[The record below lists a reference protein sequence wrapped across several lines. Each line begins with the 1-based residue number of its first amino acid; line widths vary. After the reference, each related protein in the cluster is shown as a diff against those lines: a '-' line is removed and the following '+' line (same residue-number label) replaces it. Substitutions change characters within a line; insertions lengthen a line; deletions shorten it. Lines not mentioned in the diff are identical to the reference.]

1 MTCHQPVDTIPMVVN
16 SDTMVYMCME
26 VIICQSDMPPERL
39 MISQT
44 PSIGGHQISS
54 GGRRNVDETLPAF
67 GVTFTKPFLLK
78 IGYSKPSKIVE
89 CGTFHMSVFVNMTN
103 MVLNSDTDSKCAWK

>member
-1 MTCHQPVDTIPMVVN
+1 MICHQPVNTIPMVGN
-16 SDTMVYMCME
+16 SVTIMYMCME
-26 VIICQSDMPPERL
+26 VIICQSEMSPERL

-54 GGRRNVDETLPAF
+54 GGRRNVEETLPLF

-78 IGYSKPSKIVE
+78 IGYSKPSKIVKFL
-89 CGTFHMSVFVNMTN
+89 TFHMSVFVNMTN
-103 MVLNSDTDSKCAWK
+103 M